1 MIPCDPVAH
10 AWLCLPLFDPP
21 PCVSDCKHREPVDGY
36 GYAEEGANE
45 PSERVKAED
54 PRSWSE
60 YEEGLSREGYWG
72 Y

>member
-1 MIPCDPVAH
+1 MP
-10 AWLCLPLFDPP
+10 
-21 PCVSDCKHREPVDGY
+21 
-36 GYAEEGANE
+36 AEEGINE
-45 PSERVKAED
+45 PAERVKAED